1 MRGSKIDYQCAPVLR
16 CAPAGCAAGR
26 GSGAPRCPRPLTPPP
41 GCDHH
46 GPAAAAAAAPHA
58 ERLRQGRRQLLRRGR
73 PRPLSRPLSRGGAV
87 PSAGCGGA
95 PTADH
100 GRRPP
105 ALGWEAGNGVRLS
118 RRTKIRARHPHAVG
132 GDGGLASPGSAGSA
146 GSPRDA
152 DGAFAR
158 GEWGSALQLYSA
170 LIGAAQ
176 ASTAGA
182 GAAADTVDGEAEMSR
197 NVGAAQSL
205 LRFLERKHAG
215 DGARAGAEAGGSL
228 DSAERIKR
236 WRWFLNRGAPT
247 PPDMPVT
254 WQARCG
260 DDVCVGPGTFE

>member
-1 MRGSKIDYQCAPVLR
+1 VRARPQVRAGGLRRRAGQRGAAVSEAADTTARLR
-16 CAPAGCAAGR
+16 P
-26 GSGAPRCPRPLTPPP
+26 PRPRSGSSSSTTRR
-41 GCDHH
+41 
-46 GPAAAAAAAPHA
+46 AAATGAATAAA
-58 ERLRQGRRQLLRRGR
+58 QGAAATVEPTVG
-73 PRPLSRPLSRGGAV
+73 PGGAV

-118 RRTKIRARHPHAVG
+118 RRTKIRARHPHAGG

-158 GEWGSALQLYSA
+158 GEWSSALQLYSA
-170 LIGAAQ
+170 LIDAAQ

-182 GAAADTVDGEAEMSR
+182 GAAADTVDGEAEMIR

-215 DGARAGAEAGGSL
+215 DGARAGAEAGGGL

-247 PPDMPVT
+247 PPDMLVT